1 MQEKDGK
8 KKEKQ
13 SLMEK
18 PLSRRD
24 FSRIAMT
31 FGATS
36 TLFAW
41 QSFADAGMKPDAHML
56 AQKAKNIQD
65 ERYKAKPKYKFRYG
79 AAGHS
84 VDTMWVA
91 KIGTM
96 DFVREVEERT
106 DGEIR
111 IEPRHPGHDY
121 LILYFLVVE
130 LDGSSIRFCCVVTDL
145 FWDRT

>member
-1 MQEKDGK
+1 MQEKDNREK
-8 KKEKQ
+8 KSFLEK
-13 SLMEK
+13 K
-18 PLSRRD
+18 LSRRD

-31 FGATS
+31 FGVTS

-41 QSFADAGMKPDAHML
+41 QSFADAGVKPDAHML
-56 AQKAKNIQD
+56 AQKAKKIQD
-65 ERYKAKPKYKFRYG
+65 ARYKTTPKFKFRYG

-91 KIGTM
+91 KIGTV

-111 IEPRHPGHDY
+111 IEH
-121 LILYFLVVE
+121 L
-130 LDGSSIRFCCVVTDL
+130 
-145 FWDRT
+145 